1 MEGLLGGPAAMKPL
15 QGTPADVPLPPQRP
29 AEFGPSN
36 TSGGFLSSIP
46 FIGGLIGG

>member
-1 MEGLLGGPAAMKPL
+1 MKPL